1 MGIKSSLM
9 VELSLHSSIQFRESH
24 MKRAFLSTIGLV
36 TLLVAGSA
44 MAADISAFRAA
55 SAAAPV
61 YNWTGCYIGAHA
73 GGIAYRSSTV
83 NTWTDGGLIGGQ
95 LGCNYQIDHLVVGVE
110 GEGAWSSAD
119 STLTAATFGG
129 AAGTARFKNEWDADI
144 GVRFGLAYDRFL
156 IYQKIGAMWS
166 DNQFTGFIPGFGA
179 GAVNLSGSVTS
190 PGLFWG
196 FGLEYGLTQKWTA
209 KVETDFAHLAATD
222 MNFSCAA
229 TPPSVCTG
237 QTRIASINSFAV
249 LTKLGLNYRW

>member
-1 MGIKSSLM
+1 MGIKWSLT
-9 VELSLHSSIQFRESH
+9 VELLLHSSIELWESH
-24 MKRAFLSTIGLV
+24 MKRAFLSTVGLV

-55 SAAAPV
+55 TAAAPV

-119 STLTAATFGG
+119 STLTAATFG
-129 AAGTARFKNEWDADI
+129 APASVLRFKNEWDADI